1 MNTKIGLTNNGAQLE
16 AYLSQEGQIVG
27 YASRSLTHAVRT
39 TFLIKTIIVFRA
51 AKIST
56 CTYMRI

>member
-16 AYLSQEGQIVG
+16 AILSQEGQIVG

-39 TFLIKTIIVFRA
+39 TFLK
-51 AKIST
+51 KQL
-56 CTYMRI
+56 